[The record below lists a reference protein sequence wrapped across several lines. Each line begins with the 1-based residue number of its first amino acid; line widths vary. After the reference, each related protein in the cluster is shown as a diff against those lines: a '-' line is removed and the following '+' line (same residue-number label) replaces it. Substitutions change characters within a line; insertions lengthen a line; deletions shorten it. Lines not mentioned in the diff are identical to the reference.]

1 MNSLS
6 LGFVYIC
13 GLSLLLAEVCISA
26 GNGNWTPLWLFLV
39 LFILMFAILGCL
51 PLSNKAIDRAG
62 PVFSI
67 LIGVGLLGYSFGSFG
82 AGSYL
87 GGFLKLFAAVILVA
101 IGLLGYAHKTP
112 EDHSEAH

>member
-6 LGFVYIC
+6 LGFAYIC
-13 GLSLLLAEVCISA
+13 GLSLLLTEVCIGA

-39 LFILMFAILGCL
+39 FFTLMFAILGCL
-51 PLSNKAIDRAG
+51 PLSNKAIDKAG

-67 LIGVGLLGYSFGSFG
+67 LIGVGILAYAFGSFG

-87 GGFLKLFAAVILVA
+87 AGFLKLLSASLMVV
-101 IGLLGYAHKTP
+101 IGLLGFVFKTP